1 MATRSA
7 TQRRQEAKIAYDA
20 YLAECPSRRLLD
32 RFSSKWV
39 TLVIAALSEGDLRY
53 SGLSRRLVGVSQKM
67 LTQTLRTLERDGMI
81 TRRVTAEVPVRV
93 DYSLTPLG
101 RSLAMLVSQF
111 KAWAETNMDQVD
123 RAQRAYD
130 RKVKRDAGSATSTPD

>member
-1 MATRSA
+1 MATRTA
-7 TQRRQEAKIAYDA
+7 TQRRREAKIAYDA

-32 RFSSKWV
+32 SLSSKWV
-39 TLVIAALSEGDLRY
+39 TLVISALNESDLRY
-53 SGLSRRLVGVSQKM
+53 SGLSQRLVGVSQKM

-101 RSLAMLVSQF
+101 RSLAVLVSQF
-111 KAWAETNMDQVD
+111 KVWAEAHMDQVD
-123 RAQRAYD
+123 RAQRTYD
-130 RKVKRDAGSATSTPD
+130 RRR